1 MSDENTHDLSVITE
15 VDLIYRN
22 KQKVSER
29 PKIKSSLEAYDIL
42 RKTWDENKI
51 ELLEQFKI
59 VLLDRN
65 GSCIGLATVASGGM
79 SSCAVDLKIAFA
91 TALKARATSIILAH
105 NHPSGNLQQSA
116 ADEKLTTQFENAGK
130 ILDLPVLDHLIITK
144 DGYTSL
150 ADIGL
155 MNR

>member
-1 MSDENTHDLSVITE
+1 MSDENKTDLSVITE

-22 KQKVSER
+22 KQKASDR
-29 PKIKSSLEAYDIL
+29 PKIKSSQEVYDLL

-65 GSCIGLATVASGGM
+65 NSCLGLATISSGGM
-79 SSCAVDLKIAFA
+79 SSCVVDLKIAFA
-91 TALKARATSIILAH
+91 TALKAKATSIIIAH

-116 ADEKLTTQFENAGK
+116 ADERLTTQFENAGK

-144 DGYTSL
+144 EGYTSL